1 MFYQAVQI
9 NDGHRLTCIDLM
21 AAGGLRLCRILHA
34 VVMRRFSVAGYKTI
48 VVILSHVITFVSVSN
63 HTIYIR

>member
-1 MFYQAVQI
+1 MFYQAAQI

-21 AAGGLRLCRILHA
+21 AAGGLRLCRILHE